1 MRYAVY
7 ILLLLAVVVLAAT
20 FTMQPVMG
28 ATQSN
33 GMTGMPMM
41 QNCPMQIPGA
51 TVSIQDTNDGI
62 ALTITTQSGDDA
74 DLQRQAESMVKMHS
88 NQGMHGNMMPFTVTS
103 EQITKGA
110 RLTLKPKDPGKLE
123 EFRSTVRRHAEQMKN
138 HDCSM
143 MQGMMQGMMGHKAH
157 HPGGE
162 K

>member
-20 FTMQPVMG
+20 FAMQPVMG

-51 TVSIQDTNDGI
+51 TVSVQDTNDGI
-62 ALTITTQSGDDA
+62 ALTITTQSGDVA
-74 DLQRQAESMVKMHS
+74 DLQRRAESMVRMHS

-103 EQITKGA
+103 EQITNGA

-143 MQGMMQGMMGHKAH
+143 MQGMMQGMMGHEAH
-157 HPGGE
+157 HPGGD

>member
-7 ILLLLAVVVLAAT
+7 MLLLLAVVVLAAT

-62 ALTITTQSGDDA
+62 ALTITTQSGDVA

-110 RLTLKPKDPGKLE
+110 RLT
-123 EFRSTVRRHAEQMKN
+123 
-138 HDCSM
+138 
-143 MQGMMQGMMGHKAH
+143 
-157 HPGGE
+157 
-162 K
+162 

>member
-7 ILLLLAVVVLAAT
+7 IFLLLAVVALAAT
-20 FTMQPVMG
+20 FVTLPVMG

-51 TVSIQDTNDGI
+51 TVSIQDTSDGI
-62 ALTITTQSGDDA
+62 ALTITTQSGDVA
-74 DLQRQAESMVKMHS
+74 DLQRLAESMVKMHS
-88 NQGMHGNMMPFTVTS
+88 NQGMHGNMMPFTVAS
-103 EQITKGA
+103 EQITNGA

-123 EFRSTVRRHAEQMKN
+123 EFRSTVRRHAEQRKN

-143 MQGMMQGMMGHKAH
+143 MQGMMQGMMGHEAH